1 MKEPPMLR
9 PLLALLPI
17 TLLATAATAA
27 APYQDTL
34 AIDRAVAAF
43 TGHATG
49 DAGGARTPVDTR
61 LRLANCSMV
70 SLAWRGEARD
80 AVVVTCTEPEWRIFV
95 PVRLG
100 ATPTPAP
107 AAAAPTMAAAPARLA
122 PVIKRG
128 DPVTIA
134 AGTNGFSITR
144 DGIALGD
151 AAPGARFLVKC
162 EGSKNPVQAI
172 AIESGRATLPGW
184 NE

>member
-1 MKEPPMLR
+1 MFR
-9 PLLALLPI
+9 PLLASLPLALI
-17 TLLATAATAA
+17 ATAATAA
-27 APYQDTL
+27 VPYQDTL

-61 LRLANCSMV
+61 LRLASCSMV
-70 SLAWRGEARD
+70 SLAWRGDRRD

-95 PVRLG
+95 PVRV
-100 ATPTPAP
+100 AATPAP
-107 AAAAPTMAAAPARLA
+107 AEAPAMAAAPVKLE

-134 AGTNGFSITR
+134 AGNDGFSITR

-162 EGSKNPVQAI
+162 DGSKNPVQAI

>member
-1 MKEPPMLR
+1 MRR
-9 PLLALLPI
+9 PLLAILPI

-49 DAGGARTPVDTR
+49 DTGGARTPVDTR

-70 SLAWRGEARD
+70 SLAWRGDARD

-95 PVRLG
+95 PVRVG
-100 ATPTPAP
+100 ATATPAP
-107 AAAAPTMAAAPARLA
+107 AAAPTMASPPAPRAA
-122 PVIKRG
+122 VIKRG

-144 DGIALGD
+144 EGIAMGD